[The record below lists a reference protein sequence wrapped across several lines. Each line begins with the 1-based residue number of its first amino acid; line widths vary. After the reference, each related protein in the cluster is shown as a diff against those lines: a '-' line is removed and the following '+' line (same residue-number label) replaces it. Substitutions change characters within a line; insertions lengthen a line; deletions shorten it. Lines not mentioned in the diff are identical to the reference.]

1 MRVPVQPKNPQLEY
15 EGALLGATL
24 KLQEGHDMTIS
35 CVSRYGN
42 PPAVIKW

>member
-1 MRVPVQPKNPQLEY
+1 MRVPVQPRNPQLEY
-15 EGALLGATL
+15 GGILVGATL
-24 KLQEGHDMTIS
+24 SLQEGEEIMIS